1 MSSFV
6 DFAYAPGKYG
16 TKTTALSIFASWA
29 WGVSILV
36 GMDVVMKKGIGAFAV
51 WASANALAL
60 ALYGWLTRKHASLE
74 DVLPA
79 KARPVYIAAMI
90 VIQWFS
96 LLVNLTAI
104 RTGISMMG
112 LPGYLEIVVPI
123 CVFGLWVFL
132 RGYSGAVWSDVIPGV
147 LWMALLALGIVI
159 GIRNPSGEIVQ
170 TSGGD
175 YLWAMWSAIM
185 LFSGPIMDRQ
195 MWQRRRSVGSHTPFY
210 LAAGIF
216 ALYMV
221 LVGLSAF
228 FLRGHSTILGVVVI
242 LVAGSTL
249 ASALSAL
256 STFVGGVAGGRAVM
270 AGMYALAMAVMHN
283 PLSLI
288 AIWSAYASLR
298 VPFAA
303 YAVWRLSRSRR

>member
-1 MSSFV
+1 MSNFI

-16 TKTTALSIFASWA
+16 AKTTALSIFASWA

-36 GMDVVMKKGIGAFAV
+36 GMDVMMKKGLGAFII
-51 WASANALAL
+51 WASANALTL
-60 ALYGWLTRKHASLE
+60 ALYGWLTRKHDSIEEA
-74 DVLPA
+74 LPA
-79 KARPVYIAAMI
+79 KARPVYVAAMM

-96 LLVNLTAI
+96 LMVNLTAI

-123 CVFGLWVFL
+123 LVFGLWVFL

-147 LWMALLALGIVI
+147 LWLVLLAVGIAI
-159 GIRNPSGEIVQ
+159 GIQSPSGELVQ
-170 TSGGD
+170 TSGND
-175 YLWAMWSAIM
+175 YLWAMWSAVM

-216 ALYMV
+216 ALYMI

-228 FLRGHSTILGVVVI
+228 FLHGHPVILGVVII

-256 STFVGGVAGGRAVM
+256 STFVGSVSRGRLAM
-270 AGMYALAMAVMHN
+270 LGMYALAMAAMYN

-288 AIWSAYASLR
+288 AIWSTYASLR

-303 YAVWRLSRSRR
+303 YAAWRLSRSER